1 MKPHRGTLIL
11 VLGILG
17 FVLCGFFTGIPAW
30 YMGHADIKEMGAGV
44 MDPSGR
50 GLTNAGKICGII
62 STILSVISLIG
73 VAIFFVMFFGVMAS
87 R

>member
-30 YMGHADIKEMGAGV
+30 YMGHADIKEMDAGV

-50 GLTNAGKICGII
+50 GITNAGKICGII

-73 VAIFFVMFFGVMAS
+73 VAIFFVMFFGVMVN